1 MSGCGRVHSAAPGRH
16 LPAYDRDREEM
27 EILSRYI
34 RRDNPDTFTC
44 SCNKMAVDFNCHVVY
59 DAKVRR
65 GEFGD
70 IERAIEN

>member
-1 MSGCGRVHSAAPGRH
+1 MSVSTALAPGRH

-34 RRDNPDTFTC
+34 RRDNPDTFAC

-65 GEFGD
+65 REFGD
-70 IERAIEN
+70 MERAIQN